1 MQAPTDNVGQMI
13 PQMFPNQVMQ
23 LQKIPSNTVT
33 SYNKTTCVINYVF
46 NTIFR
51 DDYFNSLSNNC
62 SFTLPLKLKN
72 VMSIN
77 LAALQLPNVAST
89 FSDSKGTNVIYI
101 AENTTLKQGLVTLPS
116 GNYSIYEFVEAL
128 QLAINDQLGTDN
140 RFQVTLNP
148 HTYRLKITNTEN
160 TFYMNLMEKSNTD
173 FDYKCLYDID
183 ENTNPG
189 ENTIGKEK
197 VKVIDFVSSMGYLM
211 GFIKPQYNGQK
222 SYQTESVYNDTFQ
235 DYVYVELND
244 YTGNQFEST
253 VGVFPTSY
261 ISKNILA
268 VMPITAAKLSV
279 NFDSNAN
286 FVQKVRNY
294 SAPVNVGRISVRI
307 LGPAG
312 ELMDLKNT
320 DYMFMLQVTTVLDN
334 IAPFVAMG

>member
-1 MQAPTDNVGQMI
+1 
-13 PQMFPNQVMQ
+13 
-23 LQKIPSNTVT
+23 
-33 SYNKTTCVINYVF
+33 
-46 NTIFR
+46 
-51 DDYFNSLSNNC
+51 
-62 SFTLPLKLKN
+62 
-72 VMSIN
+72 
-77 LAALQLPNVAST
+77 
-89 FSDSKGTNVIYI
+89 
-101 AENTTLKQGLVTLPS
+101 
-116 GNYSIYEFVEAL
+116 
-128 QLAINDQLGTDN
+128 
-140 RFQVTLNP
+140 
-148 HTYRLKITNTEN
+148 
-160 TFYMNLMEKSNTD
+160 MNLMEKSNTD
-173 FDYKCLYDID
+173 FDYKCMYDID